1 MVPTPL
7 PSCLFPVIQH
17 HISPT
22 IGHSFF
28 KVGADVRNTE
38 HSRTVSFC
46 AKNSL
51 SLLTFYK
58 AVWALILRQF
68 ANTNDVYFGVA
79 EASHTRRRVSSVR
92 VDNAQEYSQTQ
103 SWCHVHLSETDTVL
117 EILERLESDP
127 RRGCPA
133 EGLKLTLASFNTE
146 IHLLEG
152 DVSEYM
158 DENGG
163 YLCPGMIDIQLCISP
178 KQFVCQCRASSMTGT
193 VAQSLCETFKKTVT
207 NILAN
212 PRQTVPS
219 LDMLC
224 NYDRS
229 RIERWNKIDPWNQT
243 IKGCI
248 HDLIRIQVSS
258 QPERL
263 ASDGW
268 DGPMT
273 FRELWEQS
281 SQLSYYLHDLGVK
294 QGVMV
299 LFSMG
304 LSKWAIIAMLA
315 VLRTGATCVPID
327 LLDPTHYIQSIEAKL
342 VIAAPSQVEQL
353 FGEVE
358 YILTDLSNFINL
370 LPSAPD
376 IYEPQISPQ
385 DPAFVMFTSGI
396 TSTPKPVIL
405 DHEAICTN
413 ILHLAQTLKINDKSR
428 IFQCSSLTSNVSISD
443 IFGTIAKGGCVCYAT
458 EHDRDANLSRAISSA
473 QATHV
478 FLTPALLRELT
489 PDAVP
494 SLQVIS
500 VISDG
505 LTIGDVLKWQDHVN
519 LFHLYGNT
527 ECTICCTATDARH
540 QERLKYHGRLNIGR
554 AMGCRMW
561 IAEPGNVHRALV
573 PIGGVGELLVE
584 GGILA
589 RGYYVSEE
597 GEGEGEREGEGDE
610 KDEEDEEIMTESFI
624 YDPEWLAKFPN
635 IRPAGRKV
643 RMYRTGD
650 LVRYECDG
658 SIKFVRRMEM

>member
-1 MVPTPL
+1 MVPTAL
-7 PSCLFPVIQH
+7 PPCLFPVIQH
-17 HISPT
+17 HVPPK

-28 KVGADVRNTE
+28 KTGADVRNAE
-38 HSRTVSFC
+38 HSITVSFC
-46 AKNSL
+46 ADHSL

-58 AVWALILRQF
+58 AVWALIMSKF
-68 ANTNDVYFGVA
+68 ANTSHVVFGVT
-79 EASHTRRRVSSVR
+79 EANRSTKRSGVPSVR
-92 VDNAQEYSQTQ
+92 VDNTQGYSQTQ
-103 SWCHVHLSETDTVL
+103 SWCHVPVSELDTIL
-117 EILERLESDP
+117 EILQRLESDP
-127 RRGCPA
+127 RRERPS
-133 EGLKLTLASFNTE
+133 EGLGQTLAIFNTE
-146 IHLLEG
+146 IHLVEG
-152 DVSEYM
+152 DDSEYM
-158 DENGG
+158 GKICG
-163 YLCPGMIDIQLCISP
+163 YPCPDMIDVQLYISS
-178 KQFVCQCRASSMTGT
+178 KRLVCRCRASSMTGT
-193 VAQSLCETFKKTVT
+193 VAQRLCETFKKTSA

-212 PRQTVPS
+212 PKQTVPS

-243 IKGCI
+243 TRVCI

-258 QPERL
+258 QPESL

-281 SQLSYYLHDLGVK
+281 SRLSFYLHDLGVK
-294 QGVMV
+294 QGIMV

-304 LSKWAIIAMLA
+304 PSKWAIIAMLA

-327 LLDPTHYIQSIEAKL
+327 LLDPSHYIQSIEAKL
-342 VIAAPSQVEQL
+342 VIATTSQVDQL

-358 YILTDLSNFINL
+358 YILTDLPNFLNL
-370 LPSAPD
+370 LTPAPA
-376 IYEPQISPQ
+376 IYEPQIFPK

-396 TSTPKPVIL
+396 TSPSKPVIL

-413 ILHLAQTLKINDKSR
+413 ILHLAKTLKINDKSR
-428 IFQCSSLTSNVSISD
+428 VFQCSSLTSNVSISD

-458 EHDRDANLSRAISSA
+458 EHDRDTDLPRAISSA

-478 FLTPALLRELT
+478 LLTPTLLSKLT
-489 PDAVP
+489 PHTVP
-494 SLQVIS
+494 NLRVVS

-505 LTIGDVLKWQDHVN
+505 LTISDVLKWQDHVS

-527 ECTICCTATDARH
+527 ECTVCCVATDACH
-540 QERLKYHGRLNIGR
+540 HERLKYHGRLNIGR
-554 AMGCRMW
+554 AMGCRTW
-561 IAEPGNVHRALV
+561 IAEPGNVHRTLV
-573 PIGGVGELLVE
+573 PIGGVGELLIE

-589 RGYYVSEE
+589 RGYYRSE
-597 GEGEGEREGEGDE
+597 DE
-610 KDEEDEEIMTESFI
+610 NVDEDEETMTEAFI
-624 YDPEWLAKFPN
+624 YDPEWLSRFPN
-635 IRPAGRKV
+635 IRPSGRKV

-658 SIKFVRRMEM
+658 SIKFVGRMTM